1 MPARQLLLPP
11 LAAAAA
17 VLLLAGCSAAVD
29 ADAEAPAAS
38 AEAVSLDNCGTEVTL
53 DAPPERIV
61 TIKSTATELV
71 LSLGLGDRLVGTA
84 FADGPLPEALAGAEP
99 PVLSTNV
106 PNQESVLELRPDLV
120 FGGWESNFSADGAG
134 ERAELA
140 DLGVATYVAPSACQE
155 PGYQPDPLTFE
166 VLFDQIREAGS
177 LLGAEAAA
185 EGLVIGQQERLAEIE
200 PLGGDLTALWWS
212 SGADTPYV
220 GAGIGAPQ
228 MMLDAAGLTNIAA
241 DVDATWSPLGWE
253 AIAAADPDVIVLVDA
268 TWNTAADKIAAL
280 EADPA
285 LAQLTAVRDQRYA
298 IVPFAAGEGGVR
310 NVEAVESIV
319 AQLQG

>member
-1 MPARQLLLPP
+1 MPRRSALLLLP
-11 LAAAAA
+11 AA
-17 VLLLAGCSAAVD
+17 LLLAGCSPAVD
-29 ADAEAPAAS
+29 AGAPS
-38 AEAVSLDNCGTEVTL
+38 PAVAPVTVDNCGTEVSL
-53 DAPPERIV
+53 DAPPRRIV

-84 FADGPLPEALAGAEP
+84 FADGPLPETLAGSEP
-99 PVLSTNV
+99 PVLSEQL

-134 ERAELA
+134 ERDELA
-140 DLGVATYVAPSACQE
+140 DLGVASYVAPSACLE
-155 PGYQPDPLTFE
+155 PGYQPDPLTFDL
-166 VLFDQIREAGS
+166 LFDQLLEAGRV
-177 LLGAEAAA
+177 LGAEPAA
-185 EGLVIGQQERLAEIE
+185 EGLVAGLEERLADVE
-200 PLGGDLTALWWS
+200 PLGGDLSALWWS
-212 SGADTPYV
+212 SGEDTPYV

-228 MMLDAAGLTNIAA
+228 MMLDAAGLTNVAA

-285 LAQLTAVRDQRYA
+285 LAQLTAVREQRYA

-319 AQLQG
+319 AQLRAG